1 MVKKNQHIDLVADS
15 GLEKS
20 GNGNGNGNGHGPS
33 ASLSFKLDIFEGPLD
48 LLLFLI
54 RKDEIEITDI
64 PIARITDEYLKM
76 LKLMQWCDLEIAGEF
91 IVMAA
96 TLLRIKS
103 AMLLPRDPDEEEEED
118 PREELVAAL
127 LEYKKFKEGAA
138 ILNKR
143 EDEERLVYAR
153 SDFADGPMPTKSR
166 FVMDSTLYDLLA
178 AFHDVVSRIEHET
191 EHKVV
196 IAEQTV
202 EERIAELDG
211 MLDEL
216 ESIEFAKLFAGLAAR
231 WLVVVTFLAILEMV
245 RLRRITV
252 QQNRAFGELV
262 LIRVNTP
269 TETEIWTQ

>member
-1 MVKKNQHIDLVADS
+1 MAKKERQGSAVVTDT
-15 GLEKS
+15 GT
-20 GNGNGNGNGHGPS
+20 GFTGNGNGH
-33 ASLSFKLDIFEGPLD
+33 AMALSFKLDVFEGPLD

-64 PIARITDEYLKM
+64 PIAGITDEYLKM

-103 AMLLPRDPDEEEEED
+103 AMLLPRDPEEVDEED

-143 EDEERLVYAR
+143 EDEERFVFAR
-153 SDFADGPMPTKSR
+153 TDFADGPLPMKSR

-191 EHKVV
+191 QHNVA

-211 MLDEL
+211 MLDEQ
-216 ESIEFAKLFAGLAAR
+216 ESLEFANLFAGLAAR

-252 QQNRAFGELV
+252 QQNRAFGELI
-262 LIRVNTP
+262 LIRVNRP
-269 TETEIWTQ
+269 MEIET

>member
-1 MVKKNQHIDLVADS
+1 MRQVAKKEKNGPVAIADTGVDL
-15 GLEKS
+15 S
-20 GNGNGNGNGHGPS
+20 GNGNGH
-33 ASLSFKLDIFEGPLD
+33 AAALSFKLDIFEGPLD

-143 EDEERLVYAR
+143 EDEERHIYAR
-153 SDFADGPMPTKSR
+153 TDFSDGPLPTKSR

-216 ESIEFAKLFAGLAAR
+216 ESVEFAKLFVGLAAR

-252 QQNRAFGELV
+252 QQSRAFGELV

-269 TETEIWTQ
+269 TESEAWTQ

>member
-1 MVKKNQHIDLVADS
+1 MAKKDNVATLAPVDTRAE
-15 GLEKS
+15 LS
-20 GNGNGNGNGHGPS
+20 GNGNGSGQT
-33 ASLSFKLDIFEGPLD
+33 ALSFKLDVFEGPLD

-76 LKLMQWCDLEIAGEF
+76 LKLMEWCDLEIAGEF

-103 AMLLPRDPDEEEEED
+103 AMLLPRDPEEEEED
-118 PREELVAAL
+118 DPRDELVAAL

-138 ILNKR
+138 ILNR
-143 EDEERLVYAR
+143 FEDEERLIFAR
-153 SDFADGPMPTKSR
+153 TDFSTGPLPTKSR

-178 AFHDVVSRIEHET
+178 AFHDVISRIEHET
-191 EHKVV
+191 EHRVM

-202 EERIAELDG
+202 EERIVELDQ
-211 MLDEL
+211 LL
-216 ESIEFAKLFAGLAAR
+216 EQCESLEFAMLFAGMAAR

-245 RLRRITV
+245 RLRRIIV
-252 QQNRAFGELV
+252 RQNGAFGA
-262 LIRVNTP
+262 LILSRAEVPAGN
-269 TETEIWTQ
+269 EAWTQ

>member
-1 MVKKNQHIDLVADS
+1 MARKDKQGLSAVADT
-15 GLEKS
+15 GVELS
-20 GNGNGNGNGHGPS
+20 GNGNGLT
-33 ASLSFKLDIFEGPLD
+33 AALSFKLDVFEGPLD

-103 AMLLPRDPDEEEEED
+103 AMLLPRDPDEEDEED

-127 LEYKKFKEGAA
+127 MEYKKFKEGAA

-143 EDEERLVYAR
+143 EDEERFVFAR
-153 SDFADGPMPTKSR
+153 TDFADGPLPMKSR

-178 AFHDVVSRIEHET
+178 AFHDVVSRIEHDT
-191 EHKVV
+191 QHNVA

-211 MLDEL
+211 ILDEH
-216 ESIEFAKLFAGLAAR
+216 ESVEFANLFAGLAAR

-252 QQNRAFGELV
+252 QQSRAFGELV
-262 LIRVNTP
+262 LIRVNSP
-269 TETEIWTQ
+269 TETESWTQ

>member
-1 MVKKNQHIDLVADS
+1 MVKKDRKSQVAVADT
-15 GLEKS
+15 GVELS
-20 GNGNGNGNGHGPS
+20 GNGNGH
-33 ASLSFKLDIFEGPLD
+33 AAALSFKLDVFEGPLD
-48 LLLFLI
+48 LLMFLI
-54 RKDEIEITDI
+54 RKDEIDITDI

-103 AMLLPRDPDEEEEED
+103 AMLLPRDPEDEDEED
-118 PREELVAAL
+118 PRDELVAAL
-127 LEYKKFKEGAA
+127 MEYKKFKEGAA
-138 ILNKR
+138 ILNRR
-143 EDEERLVYAR
+143 EDEERFIYAR
-153 SDFADGPMPTKSR
+153 ADFTQGPLPTKSR

-191 EHKVV
+191 EHRVV

-202 EERIAELDG
+202 EERIAELDE
-211 MLDEL
+211 MLDAR
-216 ESIEFAKLFAGLAAR
+216 ESVEFATLFAGLAAR

-252 QQNRAFGELV
+252 QQNRAFGELI
-262 LIRVNTP
+262 LLRVSAP
-269 TETEIWTQ
+269 TETESWTQ

>member
-1 MVKKNQHIDLVADS
+1 MRQVAKKEKNDRVGIADTGVDL
-15 GLEKS
+15 S
-20 GNGNGNGNGHGPS
+20 GNGNGH
-33 ASLSFKLDIFEGPLD
+33 AAALSFKLDIFEGPLD

-103 AMLLPRDPDEEEEED
+103 AMLLPRDPDEEDEED

-143 EDEERLVYAR
+143 EDEERHIYAR
-153 SDFADGPMPTKSR
+153 TDFSDGPLPTKSR

-216 ESIEFAKLFAGLAAR
+216 ESIEFAKLFVGLAAR

-252 QQNRAFGELV
+252 QQSRAFGELV
-262 LIRVNTP
+262 LIRVNSP
-269 TETEIWTQ
+269 TETEAWTQ

>member
-1 MVKKNQHIDLVADS
+1 MAKKDKQSLSAVADT
-15 GLEKS
+15 GVELS
-20 GNGNGNGNGHGPS
+20 GNGNGH
-33 ASLSFKLDIFEGPLD
+33 ATALSFKLDVFEGPLD

-103 AMLLPRDPDEEEEED
+103 AMLLPRDPDEDDEED

-138 ILNKR
+138 VLNKR
-143 EDEERLVYAR
+143 EDEERLVFAR

-178 AFHDVVSRIEHET
+178 AFQDVVSRIEHET
-191 EHKVV
+191 QHNVA

-202 EERIAELDG
+202 EERIAELDS
-211 MLDEL
+211 MLDEK
-216 ESIEFAKLFAGLAAR
+216 ESLEFANLFAGLAAR

-252 QQNRAFGELV
+252 SQNRAFGELI

-269 TETEIWTQ
+269 TETESWTQ